1 MDPAQDALLRGA
13 LPHAK
18 KLTERLL
25 LFLEA
30 QLAKAIKFPQSEV
43 DRQFEAEAVAA
54 GATLRQLTDEEEAL
68 VDRLTWRPVAET
80 CIASLLHV
88 ICDQAE
94 ASAERTTR
102 CTDAEVRAL
111 AKAKIEARRLGLSE
125 ADTQTAAGLTA
136 DLFCDRAQFV
146 EPESL
151 TIDGQQFTI
160 HRDGDT
166 LVVRAL

>member
-1 MDPAQDALLRGA
+1 MKIFEMMAEREHEQLVFWSDPAIGYRGIIAVHDTTLGPALGGTRFWRYA
-13 LPHAK
+13 
-18 KLTERLL
+18 
-25 LFLEA
+25 
-30 QLAKAIKFPQSEV
+30 S
-43 DRQFEAEAVAA
+43 
-54 GATLRQLTDEEEAL
+54 EEEAL